1 MADEPYDAK
10 PHLRY
15 LEDRVSVAQ
24 RALKKDP
31 KNLALI
37 KALQEASVAALAIT
51 CVGKTRPHLRTHE
64 ERHSF
69 RKAARLSFY
78 APIDQCCANCHK
90 VPDATAKLR
99 RCGRCREAM
108 HAREAIYDDRSVM
121 AEQLATMT
129 AERRRSE
136 ELAARAEVALAQA
149 MDDKASAAARADG
162 AEERS
167 REASRREKLAQVP

>member
-1 MADEPYDAK
+1 MGELQSAQ
-10 PHLRY
+10 LR
-15 LEDRVSVAQ
+15 LEAVD
-24 RALKKDP
+24 
-31 KNLALI
+31 
-37 KALQEASVAALAIT
+37 
-51 CVGKTRPHLRTHE
+51 
-64 ERHSF
+64 
-69 RKAARLSFY
+69 
-78 APIDQCCANCHK
+78 
-90 VPDATAKLR
+90 
-99 RCGRCREAM
+99 GRCREAM